1 MTLQGFG
8 RRGFGLASRWRV
20 LSLSRDLFS
29 AFNLL
34 SNSFSLFWNEVDI
47 LDFDHVTK
55 FVGSFVFQE
64 ASTSFL
70 QKSFVGLPKNRTS
83 CNYTNILTEIP
94 IPKYLPKY
102 IPF

>member
-1 MTLQGFG
+1 MRRAIKLLFRFQDFHFHSNFSHDYFLNQMTLQGFG

-55 FVGSFVFQE
+55 FVW
-64 ASTSFL
+64 
-70 QKSFVGLPKNRTS
+70 
-83 CNYTNILTEIP
+83 
-94 IPKYLPKY
+94 
-102 IPF
+102 